1 MKKKKKKHHKRP
13 VEIYHNIYLEQ
24 IEPKLWE
31 ITVGHVL
38 LIQSKIPASTF
49 WAAPIA
55 TQTWNHAHA
64 GESVLEASW
73 TRLWGQPISY
83 IQQTVMGPG
92 GVCGS
97 TVTAEL
103 TVDKPGIYPT
113 VVIRA
118 VSLRRQKLP
127 SSNVAGIFPCSLL
140 WVWPPLH
147 LLLLDISFHSQSCE
161 HTTCVVKLLS
171 TWFD

>member
-1 MKKKKKKHHKRP
+1 ME
-13 VEIYHNIYLEQ
+13 VYHSIYLKQ
-24 IEPKLWE
+24 TEPKLWE
-31 ITVGHVL
+31 IPPDYVL
-38 LIQSKIPASTF
+38 LIDSKIPASTF

-55 TQTWNHAHA
+55 TQTWNYAHA
-64 GESVLEASW
+64 GKIVLEAFW

-97 TVTAEL
+97 RVTAEL
-103 TVDKPGIYPT
+103 TVDKPGIYPI

-127 SSNVAGIFPCSLL
+127 SSNTAGIFPCSPL
-140 WVWPPLH
+140 WVWPSLH

-161 HTTCVVKLLS
+161 HTTCFVKLLS

>member
-1 MKKKKKKHHKRP
+1 ME
-13 VEIYHNIYLEQ
+13 VYHSIYLKQ
-24 IEPKLWE
+24 TEPKLWE
-31 ITVGHVL
+31 IPPDYVL
-38 LIQSKIPASTF
+38 LIDSKIPASTF

-55 TQTWNHAHA
+55 TQTWNYAHA
-64 GESVLEASW
+64 GKIVLEAFW
-73 TRLWGQPISY
+73 TRLWGQPIRY

-97 TVTAEL
+97 RVTAEL
-103 TVDKPGIYPT
+103 TVDKPGIYPI

-127 SSNVAGIFPCSLL
+127 SSNTAGIFPCSPL
-140 WVWPPLH
+140 WVWPSLH

-161 HTTCVVKLLS
+161 HTTCFVKLLS